1 MDSFEDFLKKS
12 KEYGISQ
19 IKPIKDFDG
28 EKKEFDRT
36 KFYLE
41 YYKNLSPENFQIE
54 IQEDKICITLP
65 KG

>member
-19 IKPIKDFDG
+19 IKPIKDFGTD
-28 EKKEFDRT
+28 KKEFDRT

-54 IQEDKICITLP
+54 IQEDKICITIP

>member
-19 IKPIKDFDG
+19 IKPIKDFDTS
-28 EKKEFDRT
+28 EKEFDRT

-41 YYKNLSPENFQIE
+41 YYKNVSPGDFQIE

>member
-19 IKPIKDFDG
+19 IKPINDFETGKKD
-28 EKKEFDRT
+28 FDRT